1 MVKGLEKQKQICHIF
16 EQIMILIQV
25 VSLFVVFLVSLYWFL
40 ELINN
45 HALSFLDSI
54 MNFVKE
60 LMKSQFG
67 EELKK
72 GQAGVDG
79 SLFIFIA
86 FVGVVIYISSQ
97 IKIFLKFQQASLE
110 KAIVKKKEEETIA
123 FNKQLQS
130 DVKDKIMSYKNV
142 IILVNIHLKSFL
154 RDFYQSHNEAKQV
167 DPRQEEIVLVA
178 LYNMLKTIQ
187 GCNFSK
193 DGKTLIISS
202 KNFDNVDTIL
212 LKIDE
217 ALTHLQAQLKARKLT
232 ISTNMAIDVFPNGVQ
247 LKDVYADL
255 KSLLKLNMPNEILC
269 YGNFCNRYEQVK
281 EPKFEAFLK
290 GTYEI
295 TDDENI
301 WSLVKKS

>member
-1 MVKGLEKQKQICHIF
+1 
-16 EQIMILIQV
+16 
-25 VSLFVVFLVSLYWFL
+25 
-40 ELINN
+40 
-45 HALSFLDSI
+45 
-54 MNFVKE
+54 
-60 LMKSQFG
+60 
-67 EELKK
+67 
-72 GQAGVDG
+72 
-79 SLFIFIA
+79 
-86 FVGVVIYISSQ
+86 
-97 IKIFLKFQQASLE
+97 
-110 KAIVKKKEEETIA
+110 
-123 FNKQLQS
+123 
-130 DVKDKIMSYKNV
+130 MSYKNV

-167 DPRQEEIVLVA
+167 DPKQEEIVLVA